1 MNMYHIIAKKRD
13 GGKLSAEEIG
23 FFIRGYVAGEIKDYQ
38 ASALLMA
45 MFIRGL
51 DDEETAQLTQAMT
64 DSGDKADLSALG
76 TVADKHS
83 TGGVA
88 DTTTLIVVPLVCACG
103 LKVAKMSGRGLGHTG
118 GTLDKLESIPGVTVA
133 LSMDRFMEQVR
144 GIGGAV
150 MGQTMSLCPAD
161 KMLYALR
168 DVTATVESIPLIA
181 SSIMS
186 KKLASGADV
195 IVLDVKTGSGAFMT
209 DADDARA
216 LAKAMVS
223 IGQSAGRK
231 ISAIISDMSQPLGC
245 AVGNSLE
252 VIEAIDVLSGRAD
265 GDLLT
270 VSMALATKLLC
281 LGDIASSEDAAR
293 SLLEDALLSGRALAK
308 LGEIIAAQGGDA
320 HVVQDTAL
328 MPRARIIHTLAA
340 EADGVISSMDC
351 RGLGEAAGALGAGRV
366 TKEDVIDPAVGFI
379 VKKRIGDQVSKGD
392 ALFEIHANNEA
403 KLKEAL
409 RSLPLCITISDS
421 AQIPELILDGG
432 SCG

>member
-23 FFIRGYVAGEIKDYQ
+23 FFISGYVAGTIPDYQ

-64 DSGDKADLSALG
+64 DSGDKADLSSLG
-76 TVADKHS
+76 PVADKHS

-88 DTTTLIVVPLVCACG
+88 DTTTLVVVPLVCACG

-133 LSMDRFMEQVR
+133 LSMERFMDQVR
-144 GIGGAV
+144 TIGGAV

-186 KKLASGADV
+186 KKLASGAQT
-195 IVLDVKTGSGAFMT
+195 IVLDVKTGNGAFM
-209 DADDARA
+209 ADPNDARS
-216 LAKAMVS
+216 LARAMVS
-223 IGQSAGRK
+223 IGKSAGRN
-231 ISAIISDMSQPLGC
+231 ISAIISDMSQPLGY
-245 AVGNSLE
+245 AVGNALE
-252 VIEAIDVLSGRAD
+252 VVEAIDVLSGRAD

-270 VSMALATKLLC
+270 VSLALAEKLLC
-281 LGDIASSEDAAR
+281 LGGAASSGELAR
-293 SLLEDALLSGRALAK
+293 NMLRESLNNGKALEK
-308 LGEIIAAQGGDA
+308 LGEIIAAQGGDP
-320 HVVQDTAL
+320 HVIRDTSL
-328 MPRARIIHTLAA
+328 MPRARIIHTVSASS
-340 EADGVISSMDC
+340 DGVVSSMDC

-366 TKEDVIDPAVGFI
+366 TKDDIIDPAVGFI

-392 ALFEIHANNEA
+392 ALFEIHANSEE
-403 KLKEAL
+403 KLKEAI
-409 RSLPLCITISDS
+409 RTLPHCVTITDS
-421 AQIPELILDGG
+421 ANKPELIPNRDI
-432 SCG
+432 CV

>member
-1 MNMYHIIAKKRD
+1 MNMYHIIEKKRD
-13 GGKLSAEEIG
+13 GGKLSAEEISY
-23 FFIRGYVAGEIKDYQ
+23 FIRGYVAGEVPDYQ

-51 DDEETAQLTQAMT
+51 DDEETAVLTQAMT
-64 DSGDKADLSALG
+64 DSGDKANLSALG
-76 TVADKHS
+76 IVADKHS

-133 LSMDRFMEQVR
+133 MSMDRFMDQVSA
-144 GIGGAV
+144 IGGAV

-186 KKLASGADV
+186 KKLASGANV

-209 DADDARA
+209 DANDAKALARA
-216 LAKAMVS
+216 MVA

-231 ISAIISDMSQPLGC
+231 TSAIISDMSQPLGC

-281 LGDIASSEDAAR
+281 LSDIAPNEAAAR
-293 SLLEDALLSGRALAK
+293 TQLEDALRSGRALTK
-308 LGEIIAAQGGDA
+308 LGEIIAAQGGSA
-320 HVVQDTAL
+320 SVVQDTSL
-328 MPRARIIHTLAA
+328 MPRAQLIHTLCAA
-340 EADGVISSMDC
+340 QGGVVSSMDC
-351 RGLGEAAGALGAGRV
+351 RGLGEVAGALGAGRL
-366 TKEDVIDPAVGFI
+366 TKDDVIDPAVGFI
-379 VKKRIGDQVSKGD
+379 LKKRIGDTVSVGD
-392 ALFEIHANNEA
+392 ALFEIHANSED
-403 KLKEAL
+403 KLKEAIHT
-409 RSLPLCITISDS
+409 LPRCVNISAS
-421 AQIPELILDGG
+421 AQVPQLLLEN
-432 SCG
+432 

>member
-23 FFIRGYVAGEIKDYQ
+23 FFIRGYVVGSVPDYQ

-64 DSGDKADLSALG
+64 DSGDKADLSSLG
-76 TVADKHS
+76 TVAVKHS

-88 DTTTLIVVPLVCACG
+88 DTTTLIVVPMVCACG

-133 LSMDRFMEQVR
+133 RSLERFMAQVR
-144 GIGGAV
+144 GIGGAG
-150 MGQTMSLCPAD
+150 MGPPMRLCPAD

-168 DVTATVESIPLIA
+168 DLTATVESIPLIA

-209 DADDARA
+209 DPDDARA

-265 GDLLT
+265 GDLLS
-270 VSMALATKLLC
+270 VSMALAKKLLC
-281 LGDIASSEDAAR
+281 LGDIAPNEAAAQ
-293 SLLEDALLSGRALAK
+293 SLLEDALRNGRALTK

-320 HVVQDTAL
+320 RVVRDTSL
-328 MPRARIIHTLAA
+328 MPRARIIHMLTAHTN
-340 EADGVISSMDC
+340 GVISSMDC
-351 RGLGEAAGALGAGRV
+351 RALGEAAGALGAGRV
-366 TKEDVIDPAVGFI
+366 TKDDVIDPAVGFI
-379 VKKRIGDQVSKGD
+379 VKKRIGDNVAKGD
-392 ALFEIHANNEA
+392 TLFEIHAGSED
-403 KLKEAL
+403 KLEEVI
-409 RSLPLCITISDS
+409 RTLPRCISISHS
-421 AQIPELILDGG
+421 AQKPALILSSG
-432 SCG
+432 SCV

>member
-1 MNMYHIIAKKRD
+1 MNMYHIISKKRD
-13 GGKLSAEEIG
+13 GGKLSAEEIS

-252 VIEAIDVLSGRAD
+252 VIEAIDVLAGRAD

-281 LGDIASSEDAAR
+281 LGNIASSEVEAR
-293 SLLEDALLSGRALAK
+293 SLLEDALRSGRALTK

-320 HVVQDTAL
+320 RVVQDTSL
-328 MPRARIIHTLAA
+328 MPRAHIIHTLAA

-366 TKEDVIDPAVGFI
+366 TKDDVIDPAVGFI
-379 VKKRIGDQVSKGD
+379 VKKRIGDKVSKGD

-409 RSLPLCITISDS
+409 RSLPLCITISDNV
-421 AQIPELILDGG
+421 QIPELILDGG

>member
-1 MNMYHIIAKKRD
+1 MYHIIAKKRD

-23 FFIRGYVAGEIKDYQ
+23 FFISGYVAGTIPDYQ

-51 DDEETAQLTQAMT
+51 DDEETAHLTQAMT
-64 DSGDKADLSALG
+64 DSGDKADLSSLG
-76 TVADKHS
+76 PVADKHS

-88 DTTTLIVVPLVCACG
+88 DTTTLVVVPLVCACG

-133 LSMDRFMEQVR
+133 LSMERFMDQVR
-144 GIGGAV
+144 TIGGAV

-186 KKLASGADV
+186 KKLASGAQT
-195 IVLDVKTGSGAFMT
+195 IVLDVKTGNGAFM
-209 DADDARA
+209 ADPNDARS
-216 LAKAMVS
+216 LARAMVS
-223 IGQSAGRK
+223 IGKRAGRN

-245 AVGNSLE
+245 AVGNALE
-252 VIEAIDVLSGRAD
+252 VVEAIDVLSGRAD

-270 VSMALATKLLC
+270 VSLALAEKLLC
-281 LGDIASSEDAAR
+281 LGGAASSGELAR
-293 SLLEDALLSGRALAK
+293 NMLWESLNSGSALEK
-308 LGEIIAAQGGDA
+308 LGEIIAAQGGDP
-320 HVVQDTAL
+320 HVIRDTSL
-328 MPRARIIHTLAA
+328 MPRARIIHTVSASS
-340 EADGVISSMDC
+340 DGVVSSMDC

-366 TKEDVIDPAVGFI
+366 TKDDIIDPAVGFI
-379 VKKRIGDQVSKGD
+379 VKKRIGDHVSKGD
-392 ALFEIHANNEA
+392 PLFEIHANSEE
-403 KLKEAL
+403 KLKEAI
-409 RSLPLCITISDS
+409 RTLPRCVTITDS
-421 AQIPELILDGG
+421 AKKPELILDRDI
-432 SCG
+432 CV

>member
-45 MFIRGL
+45 MFIHGL

-64 DSGDKADLSALG
+64 DSGDKADLSSLG
-76 TVADKHS
+76 PVADKHS

-88 DTTTLIVVPLVCACG
+88 DTTTLVVVPLVCACG

-133 LSMDRFMEQVR
+133 LSMERFMEQVSS
-144 GIGGAV
+144 IGGAV
-150 MGQTMSLCPAD
+150 MGQTLSLCPAD

-186 KKLASGADV
+186 KKLASGAQT
-195 IVLDVKTGSGAFMT
+195 IVLDVKTGNGAFMT
-209 DADDARA
+209 DPHDARA
-216 LAKAMVS
+216 LARAMVS
-223 IGQSAGRK
+223 IGKSAGRN

-245 AVGNSLE
+245 AVGNALE
-252 VIEAIDVLSGRAD
+252 VIEAIDVLSGRVD

-270 VSMALATKLLC
+270 VSLALAEKLLC
-281 LGDIASSEDAAR
+281 LGGAAPSEESAR
-293 SLLEDALLSGRALAK
+293 NKLLEALNSGSALEK

-320 HVVQDTAL
+320 RVTRDTSL
-328 MPRARIIHTLAA
+328 IPRARIIHTVSAA
-340 EADGVISSMDC
+340 TNGVVSAMDC
-351 RGLGEAAGALGAGRV
+351 RGLGEAAGALGAGRI
-366 TKEDVIDPAVGFI
+366 TKDDIIDPAVGFI

-392 ALFEIHANNEA
+392 ALFEIHANSEKKLQEA
-403 KLKEAL
+403 VLT
-409 RSLPLCITISDS
+409 LPLCVTIADS
-421 AQIPELILDGG
+421 ANKPELILDRDI
-432 SCG
+432 CV